1 MDMTSMAARVATG
14 GALALIGLVV
24 VKFVLGLVIGAVGLT
39 MFLLFKVLP
48 ILLVAMLVIWL
59 FRKATRSS
67 RTA

>member
-1 MDMTSMAARVATG
+1 MTSMAARVATG

-24 VKFVLGLVIGAVGLT
+24 VKFVLALVIGAVGIT

-48 ILLVAMLVIWL
+48 ILLIAMVVIWL
-59 FRKATRSS
+59 IRKATRSG

>member
-1 MDMTSMAARVATG
+1 MTSMAARVATG

-24 VKFVLGLVIGAVGLT
+24 VKFVLGLVLGGIALT

-48 ILLVAMLVIWL
+48 IVLIACLVIWL
-59 FRKATRSS
+59 IKKAVRAG